1 VRTSTGQH
9 IENQANVEAVER
21 SKAPLDTTEQGLPAA
36 QSGPAAIEISNLVV
50 NYGAYRAVDGLTMT
64 VPRGSIFGFLGP
76 NGAGKTTTIKALL
89 GLRPLDGGSARVL
102 GYDVASQSLE
112 VRARVGYVSEVN
124 SLYDYL
130 TIPQIC
136 SFCRATSRQWH
147 QEVVDRYI
155 RVFGLPAEAKVGRLS
170 KGMKSQLA
178 LSLALGSNPDLLI
191 LDEPTAGLDPVARHE
206 FLNKLV
212 AEIAAEGKTIFFSSH
227 ILSEVEAV
235 ADWVGIIRR
244 GKLVVSDELDH
255 LKQTQ
260 KVLKLTY
267 AELPPPAELEALRGL
282 PTVMSLAQEGRS
294 VRLLTHGDVQALTQT
309 IQARPYELRDVDTV
323 DLNLED
329 LFLEYMKEG
338 ADGR

>member
-1 VRTSTGQH
+1 VNTSG
-9 IENQANVEAVER
+9 EA
-21 SKAPLDTTEQGLPAA
+21 LPAGQRSA
-36 QSGPAAIEISNLVV
+36 AAITIDHLII
-50 NYGAYRAVDGLTMT
+50 NYGAHRAVDDLTMS
-64 VPRGSIFGFLGP
+64 VPMGSIFGFLGP

-102 GYDVASQSLE
+102 GYDVANQNLD

-124 SLYDYL
+124 SLYDSL
-130 TIPQIC
+130 TIPQLC
-136 SFCRATSRQWH
+136 AFCRAASRQWD
-147 QEVVDRYI
+147 QAIVDRYI
-155 RVFGLPAEAKVGRLS
+155 QVFGLPAHARVGRLS

-212 AEIAAEGKTIFFSSH
+212 AEIAAAGKTIFFSSH

-244 GKLVVSDELDH
+244 GKLVVCDELDH

-267 AELPPPAELEALRGL
+267 AELPPPEELAALRGL
-282 PTVMSLAQEGRS
+282 PTVMSLSQEGRT
-294 VRLLTHGDVQALTQT
+294 VRLLTHGDVAALAES
-309 IQARPYELRDVDTV
+309 IQARPYTLRDVDTV

-338 ADGR
+338 DNGR

>member
-1 VRTSTGQH
+1 MTMTGQDAH
-9 IENQANVEAVER
+9 ER
-21 SKAPLDTTEQGLPAA
+21 SVAALETTSEGLQAGKPPA
-36 QSGPAAIEISNLVV
+36 AAIEINNLVV
-50 NYGAYRAVDGLTMT
+50 RYGRHLAVDSLTMR
-64 VPRGSIFGFLGP
+64 VPVGAIFGFLGP
-76 NGAGKTTTIKALL
+76 NGAGKTTTIKTML
-89 GLRPLDGGSARVL
+89 GFRRPDGGSARVL

-130 TIPQIC
+130 SIPQIC
-136 SFCRATSRQWH
+136 AFCRSASRQWN
-147 QEVVDRYI
+147 QEIVDRYI
-155 RVFGLPAEAKVGRLS
+155 RVFGLPAQAKVGRLS

-178 LSLALGSNPDLLI
+178 LALALGSNPDLLI

-235 ADWVGIIRR
+235 ADWVGIIRQ
-244 GKLVVSDELDH
+244 GKLVVCDELDH

-267 AELPPPAELEALRGL
+267 AELPPLAELEALRAL
-282 PTVMSLAQEGRS
+282 PGIMSLAQEGRS
-294 VRLLTHGDVQALTQT
+294 VRLLTHGDVEALART
-309 IQARPYELRDVDTV
+309 IQARSVALRDVDTV

-338 ADGR
+338 PDGR

>member
-1 VRTSTGQH
+1 M
-9 IENQANVEAVER
+9 
-21 SKAPLDTTEQGLPAA
+21 AA
-36 QSGPAAIEISNLVV
+36 QSDTSGGRQPAAIEINDLVV
-50 NYGAYRAVDGLTMT
+50 NYGKQRAVDGLTFS
-64 VPRGSIFGFLGP
+64 VPAGAIFGFLGK
-76 NGAGKTTTIKALL
+76 NGAGKTTTIKAMM
-89 GLRPLDGGSARVL
+89 GLREPDGGSVRVL
-102 GYDVASQSLE
+102 GYDAVTQSME

-130 TIPQIC
+130 TIPQLC
-136 SFCRATSRQWH
+136 AFCRSVSRQWN
-147 QEVVDRYI
+147 QQIVDRYV
-155 RVFGLPAEAKVGRLS
+155 RVFGLPTTTKVGKFS

-191 LDEPTAGLDPVARHE
+191 LDEPTAGLDPVARHD

-212 AEIAAEGKTIFFSSH
+212 AEIAAEGKTVFFSSH

-235 ADWVGIIRR
+235 ADWVAIIRD
-244 GKLVVSDELDH
+244 GKLVIADELDH

-267 AELPPPAELEALRGL
+267 AELPPPAEVEALRGL
-282 PTVMSLAQEGRS
+282 PNVMSLAQEGRS
-294 VRLLTHGDVQALTQT
+294 VRLLTQGDVESLTQT
-309 IQARPYELRDVDTV
+309 IQARPYALRDVDTV

-338 ADGR
+338 SNGH

>member
-1 VRTSTGQH
+1 MDTREQASPAGQ
-9 IENQANVEAVER
+9 ARAAAV
-21 SKAPLDTTEQGLPAA
+21 
-36 QSGPAAIEISNLVV
+36 EISNLVV
-50 NYGAYRAVDGLTMT
+50 NYGAHRAVDGLTMT
-64 VPRGSIFGFLGP
+64 VPQGSIFGFLGP

-102 GYDVASQSLE
+102 GYDAARASLE

-136 SFCRATSRQWH
+136 AFCRATSRRWNQ
-147 QEVVDRYI
+147 QIVDRYI
-155 RVFGLPAEAKVGRLS
+155 GVFRLPAEAKVGRLS

-178 LSLALGSNPDLLI
+178 LALALGSSPDLLI

-309 IQARPYELRDVDTV
+309 IQARPYALRDVDTV

-329 LFLEYMKEG
+329 LFLEYMKEKS
-338 ADGR
+338 DGR